1 MKRFSKTE
9 VIIIG
14 AILFVV
20 GIAAKKVWI
29 SFFIGLPMIIISA
42 VSILRNRKE
51 TENADKTSAESLE
64 EPYKEPDI
72 KNETV
77 YEEAPADT
85 KSDNNNSVKKEVVL
99 MPKSDAIPLL
109 RNKII
114 DKIGKTPSVTYE
126 LASLLLDDA
135 ARCFPVKASFCWDGA
150 WFKLNLQTKKIFADV
165 GTYPN
170 QFGASRSDTFSLTAA
185 EFNEKAKE
193 FEMAGELQAMETEED
208 WQALFDEELENAI
221 KNAKT
226 ILDEEK
232 EKQKQAERA
241 KYAIVIQDI
250 TEGTKPEMKYDKIVL
265 RLNQR
270 YGSSNV
276 LLEKE
281 SDKYVLE
288 YQRFA
293 TTLTG
298 VENHKRVLSSEEA
311 VWLERQVD
319 NCIDSNDLST
329 WQSLPGGDRMSVEIY
344 KNNTLETELNN
355 VAPMNKYTDLKNL
368 LENLAEYGSISK
380 NEARF

>member
-51 TENADKTSAESLE
+51 TENDDKTSAESLE

-270 YGSSNV
+270 YGSSSV

-293 TTLTG
+293 TTSTG

-319 NCIDSNDLST
+319 NCIESNDLST